1 MSKIVDVEARR
12 LELAGAAARVIARS
26 GTDGASLRSVA
37 AEAGWTTGT
46 LAHYFT
52 NKRELLRFTLLTSL
66 DSRRAE
72 RGVHID
78 DTPIEAIRRTL
89 VNVLP
94 LTDDARLHWNVTVA
108 FASYAV
114 NDPELALVQRDA
126 YRSFRTR
133 LAEMVRAAAA
143 TRAAHADGSAGHAD
157 ASDETEATE
166 TAERLIALL
175 DGIAL
180 QSLFDP
186 ESWPSG
192 RQLDALDT
200 GLARDGLRPTDALR
214 LEHHPTPQREHGRR
228 SSSDARI
235 SAEATPAG
243 PTLAQRNA
251 QHPDAQH
258 ADAQHADAQHADA
271 QHEGAHR

>member
-52 NKRELLRFTLLTSL
+52 SKSELLRFTLLTSL

-72 RGVHID
+72 RGVHAD

-114 NDPELALVQRDA
+114 NDPELAVVQRDA
-126 YRSFRTR
+126 YRTFRTR
-133 LAEMVRAAAA
+133 LTDMVVAAGIA
-143 TRAAHADGSAGHAD
+143 RDSGSGE
-157 ASDETEATE
+157 SPIE

-186 ESWPSG
+186 ESWPAE
-192 RQLDALDT
+192 RQLAALD
-200 GLARDGLRPTDALR
+200 AGLRR
-214 LEHHPTPQREHGRR
+214 
-228 SSSDARI
+228 
-235 SAEATPAG
+235 
-243 PTLAQRNA
+243 
-251 QHPDAQH
+251 
-258 ADAQHADAQHADA
+258 
-271 QHEGAHR
+271 EGAHR